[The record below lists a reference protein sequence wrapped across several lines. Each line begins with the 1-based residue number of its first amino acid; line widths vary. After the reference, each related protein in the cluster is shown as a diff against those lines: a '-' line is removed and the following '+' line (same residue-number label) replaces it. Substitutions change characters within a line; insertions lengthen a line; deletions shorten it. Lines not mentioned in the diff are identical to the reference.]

1 MAFSTRRLNTT
12 AVAAALLAA
21 LALPAL
27 AQPAP
32 ADAAAPAVAQSAA
45 PHAHK
50 DRKEMQDRK
59 EMRKQRGEHMQRR
72 AADLKAKLQ
81 LTPEQEGAW
90 TTFTDAMKPQQR
102 GAQLDWKG
110 MRDLTT
116 PERIDR
122 MRAMRA
128 QRDAEMDR
136 RGEAAKAFYAQL
148 NPAQQKT
155 FDVQSQRMDPRMHGG
170 EHRGP
175 AGHGGPGRH
184 GKGQAPATPAAAPA
198 AQ

>member
-21 LALPAL
+21 LSLPAL

-32 ADAAAPAVAQSAA
+32 ADAAAPAATQTQRAHAQ
-45 PHAHK
+45 HK
-50 DRKEMQDRK
+50 DRK
-59 EMRKQRGEHMQRR
+59 EMRKQHGEHMQRR
-72 AADLKAKLQ
+72 AAELKAKLQ
-81 LTPEQEGAW
+81 LSPEQEGAW
-90 TTFTDAMKPQQR
+90 TTFTDAMKPQER

-136 RGEAAKAFYAQL
+136 RGEATKAFYAQL

-155 FDVQSQRMDPRMHGG
+155 FDAQAQRMGPRMHGG
-170 EHRGP
+170 EHRGQP
-175 AGHGGPGRH
+175 GHGGPGRH
-184 GKGQAPATPAAAPA
+184 GKGPAAATPAAAPA